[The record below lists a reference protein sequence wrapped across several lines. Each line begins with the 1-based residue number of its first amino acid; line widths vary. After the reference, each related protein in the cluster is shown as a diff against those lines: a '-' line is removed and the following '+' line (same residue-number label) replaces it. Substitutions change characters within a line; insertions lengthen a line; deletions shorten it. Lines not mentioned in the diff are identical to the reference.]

1 MPQRF
6 SHTIILIKMVS
17 LYLQE
22 EETVWRIAYKV
33 QGFPVLYDKRVKRVI
48 RQKKYYVVRYLWK
61 KIGENVDPKEDSNF
75 TKWTA
80 EVAILCVFGY
90 KFKTKFPRWS
100 PIVVKF

>member
-1 MPQRF
+1 
-6 SHTIILIKMVS
+6 MVS

-48 RQKKYYVVRYLWK
+48 RQKKYYVVRYLWE

-80 EVAILCVFGY
+80 EVAIFCVFGY
-90 KFKTKFPRWS
+90 KFKTKFPWRS